1 MRTAAAAGTAAF
13 DVILMDVQM
22 PEMDGLEATV
32 AIRSREASSGE
43 HIPIIAM
50 TAHAM
55 HGDRERCLAVGMDD
69 YLSKPI
75 GPADLRRVL
84 TPVAAASLRPLA
96 AVAS

>member
-1 MRTAAAAGTAAF
+1 
-13 DVILMDVQM
+13 M
-22 PEMDGLEATV
+22 PEMNGLDATIAV
-32 AIRSREASSGE
+32 RAHEQASGE
-43 HIPIIAM
+43 HMPIIAM

-55 HGDRERCLAVGMDD
+55 HGDRERCLAAGMDD

-84 TPVAAASLRPLA
+84 TPLVAASSRQLV